1 MKNYN
6 SKLKIND
13 ILKKSFFE
21 LKGLSDS
28 PELDVEILLSFVLKK
43 NKEYLFANPEKEL
56 NPEQVENFEKLLE
69 RRKKHEPI
77 AYIINNKEFFGLNFY
92 VDKRVLIPR
101 PETEILVEEAIKE
114 SKKRIEKKLL
124 DKEIKIA
131 DVGTGSG
138 CIAISLALNLPEA
151 HIWATDISKDALE
164 VAEKNKMK
172 QQVGVEFIQG
182 NLLEPLGNNKVDII
196 CANLPYITVEQLK
209 LTEEDVRN
217 YEPKTALIAKE
228 ETTLYSEL
236 LDQAPKYLN
245 KNGIIF
251 LEIDPAFKDKMMKLV
266 QEKMPEA
273 KYEIKNDLG
282 GCERVMIIWT

>member
-1 MKNYN
+1 MTIK
-6 SKLKIND
+6 D
-13 ILKKSFFE
+13 ILEKSSLE
-21 LKGLSDS
+21 LKNISSS
-28 PELDVEILLSFVLKK
+28 PDLDAEILLSFVLKK
-43 NKEYLFANPEKEL
+43 NKEFLFANPEIKL
-56 NPEQVENFEKLLE
+56 NQEQLRQFDQLLE

-77 AYIINNKEFFGLNFY
+77 AYIINNKEFFGINFY

-101 PETEILVEEAIKE
+101 PETEILVEEAIE
-114 SKKRIEKKLL
+114 EGKKRIEKKFIN
-124 DKEIKIA
+124 KEIKIV

-164 VAEKNKMK
+164 VAEKNRIKEK
-172 QQVGVEFIQG
+172 VGVEFMPG
-182 NLLEPLGNNKVDII
+182 NLLEPLENNKVDII
-196 CANLPYITVEQLK
+196 CANLPYITVEQLD
-209 LTEEDVRN
+209 LTEEDVRKF
-217 YEPKTALIAKE
+217 EPKTALIAKE

-251 LEIDPAFKDKMMKLV
+251 LEIDPVFKDKIMKLV
-266 QEKMPEA
+266 QEKMPNA
-273 KYEIKNDLG
+273 KYVIKNDLA